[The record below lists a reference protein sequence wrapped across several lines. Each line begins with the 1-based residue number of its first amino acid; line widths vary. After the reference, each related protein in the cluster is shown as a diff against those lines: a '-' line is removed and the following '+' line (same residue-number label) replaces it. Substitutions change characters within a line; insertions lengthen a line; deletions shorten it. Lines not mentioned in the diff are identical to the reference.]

1 MTDARLFALAKADHT
16 IIVTPQRNLTEF
28 DFAQIESE
36 ASEVLGRI
44 SKDGGPN
51 VVVDF
56 TKIDYTGSTALS
68 FFTRLFK
75 KTRCRGGEMAF
86 CNVSP
91 LEREVLE
98 VTRLDTLWPI
108 CDSLDDALA
117 MVSESGTRS
126 SNATWIVVAD
136 RSIARIFEQCGGSD
150 AELNAIVTLRHPE
163 SRERMS
169 DTVSDRPGSFRG
181 GAIAGSESGQPN
193 QEHEHR
199 MSAAFAREVT
209 TYLEGARQRG
219 SFSRLV
225 LIAAPMFLGSLR
237 DNLSSPVR
245 KLVEHE
251 IAKDYT
257 HIDGADVLAH
267 LSELTVT
274 A

>member
-1 MTDARLFALAKADHT
+1 MTDDRLFALAKADHS

-56 TKIDYTGSTALS
+56 SKIDYTGSTALS

-91 LEREVLE
+91 VEREVLE

-108 CDSLDDALA
+108 YDSLGDALA
-117 MVSESGTRS
+117 AVSKSAMRS
-126 SNATWIVVAD
+126 SDTTWIVVAD
-136 RSIARIFEQCGGSD
+136 RAIARIFEQRGGSVT
-150 AELNAIVTLRHPE
+150 ELHAVVTLRHPE

-169 DTVSDRPGSFRG
+169 DAVSDQPGSFRG

-193 QEHEHR
+193 LEHDHR

-219 SFSRLV
+219 SFSRMV

-237 DNLSSPVR
+237 DSMPSSIR
-245 KLVEHE
+245 KLIEHE

-257 HIDGADVLAH
+257 HLDGADVLAH
-267 LSELTVT
+267 LGDLTAT